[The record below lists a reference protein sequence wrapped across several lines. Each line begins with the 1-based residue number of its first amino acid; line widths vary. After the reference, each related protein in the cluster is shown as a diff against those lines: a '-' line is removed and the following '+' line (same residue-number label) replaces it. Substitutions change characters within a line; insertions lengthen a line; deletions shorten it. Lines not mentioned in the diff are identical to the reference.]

1 MLRNILP
8 CLLSFVLLLASCKKG
23 STDDSPT
30 QTDSLGT
37 GWSKVDIGKEIFFID
52 IFFTGNTGFGTNE
65 YDIFRS
71 IDGGDSWNMA
81 HHTDLGITN
90 IAMGNT
96 NNAVFVSA
104 QGGKIYYTNNGGES
118 FDSTK
123 VDDSGI
129 YDAYFVSENIAYA
142 LGDNIW
148 KTIDAGH
155 SWDLVHAF
163 SSPSSSY
170 KTLFFTNEMN
180 GWANAGSG
188 LFKTVDGGITWEKNT
203 SGFFSGVIG
212 AIFFNDADNGYIS
225 NKNNI
230 LKTEDGGAS
239 WKIIFTDPEDIT
251 IDIHFVT
258 KEIGY
263 INSIKSIYKTTDGGK
278 NWTREVKLGGS
289 GRSPQFVE
297 LHFTN
302 ASHGWASG
310 LIGNI
315 LKYTR

>member
-1 MLRNILP
+1 MLPTIFP
-8 CLLSFVLLLASCKKG
+8 CLLSFVVLLPSSKKG

-188 LFKTVDGGITWEKNT
+188 LFKTVDGGIN
-203 SGFFSGVIG
+203 
-212 AIFFNDADNGYIS
+212 
-225 NKNNI
+225 
-230 LKTEDGGAS
+230 
-239 WKIIFTDPEDIT
+239 
-251 IDIHFVT
+251 
-258 KEIGY
+258 
-263 INSIKSIYKTTDGGK
+263 
-278 NWTREVKLGGS
+278 
-289 GRSPQFVE
+289 
-297 LHFTN
+297 
-302 ASHGWASG
+302 
-310 LIGNI
+310 
-315 LKYTR
+315 